1 MYPALQTVNGGEEN
15 ANLNEQMNGEDEMS
29 AQKKYKMQLQADIM
43 RLKEKYQNIGTM
55 KLSQPTVSKTEQT
68 PK

>member
-1 MYPALQTVNGGEEN
+1 M
-15 ANLNEQMNGEDEMS
+15 NLNGYDENEMS

-55 KLSQPTVSKTEQT
+55 KLSLPQEKGNNN
-68 PK
+68 KI

>member
-1 MYPALQTVNGGEEN
+1 MNGGEETI
-15 ANLNEQMNGEDEMS
+15 NLNGYDENEMS

-55 KLSQPTVSKTEQT
+55 KLSLPQEKDNNN
-68 PK
+68 KI